1 VTSRVS
7 AAKDTRPAPASPSA
21 ARLRLLTLL
30 LRVSGAGLMLA
41 FVAVL
46 LPVDWMAAAH
56 PWLGLGPFPRTPIVD
71 YLTRSVAALYGFHG
85 VFVWLVSRDP
95 VRYRTFVWFAAVMNV
110 LFGAMM
116 LAIDLHA
123 GMPAVW
129 TAIEGPSIVATGI
142 AIAALLREREVGG
155 ARSGDDERKGGRHGE

>member
-1 VTSRVS
+1 MSRRTPTVPPI
-7 AAKDTRPAPASPSA
+7 AATLSPS
-21 ARLRLLTLL
+21 RLRLLMLL
-30 LRVSGAGLMLA
+30 LRASGAGLMLA
-41 FVAVL
+41 FAAVL

-71 YLTRSVAALYGFHG
+71 YLARSIAALYGFHG

-110 LFGAMM
+110 VFGVMM

-123 GMPAVW
+123 GMPAIW
-129 TAIEGPSIVATGI
+129 TAIEGPAIVAMGV
-142 AIAALLREREVGG
+142 AIAAVMGPR
-155 ARSGDDERKGGRHGE
+155 GR

>member
-1 VTSRVS
+1 MTSRVV
-7 AAKDTRPAPASPSA
+7 PPSPS
-21 ARLRLLTLL
+21 RLRVLTLL

-41 FVAVL
+41 FVAVF

-71 YLTRSVAALYGFHG
+71 YLARSIAALYGFHG

-95 VRYRTFVWFAAVMNV
+95 VRYATFVWFAAVMDV
-110 LFGAMM
+110 VFGAIM

-129 TAIEGPSIVATGI
+129 TAIEGPSIAAMGI
-142 AIAALLREREVGG
+142 AIAALMRGREERG
-155 ARSGDDERKGGRHGE
+155 ARRGDHERKGGRYGE